1 MEPSKQ
7 SKFFTVAALILSFGV
22 AANAA
27 LPEITPKDLSVVLQS
42 ASIQDRI
49 YIQKQVLEYTASI
62 LRVPPTQVMSQR
74 QILAQDVLDLSEKDT
89 TDQEKR
95 VLLIWAEMV
104 EKKTLRGNIEALINS
119 IKNSPTPAGEKIR
132 ATPQMYISYAQETL
146 ASSIEAVV
154 KMRGLTADSK
164 KNSYIEWSQ
173 LSERMLTKLNQPSA
187 EPQNLLQFSA
197 SRWLKTQAAEF
208 LIDGPASFAKREML
222 MSQAQNT
229 INILTWSV
237 YDDVTGTELADQ
249 LLALKNK
256 NKKLKIRII
265 VDGQVARG
273 TGRNAQLKRM
283 QDGDIEV
290 VHWFNSANN
299 YMGQHRKMIIIDN
312 EHLVAGGLNYGDVY
326 SHKNPDLKV
335 SRWRDTDIY
344 LQGAG
349 AQEGNHLF
357 AKLWNQQLSEQK
369 HLKYT
374 KMRLSNQRPSPD
386 KAGIE
391 ISIIDHEPTGATEAS
406 NIMMTIL
413 KAIRSAKATIDIQN
427 AYIILFPT
435 LKTELQNAI
444 KRNVRVRILTNSG
457 QSVDEP
463 IVSIPI
469 LRSVLEFV
477 KMGAEVYV
485 KKGAT
490 LHSKLI
496 VVDSEFSM
504 IMSYNLHPRSERV
517 EGEMAIA
524 VKDPQFAAGLL
535 EVFGNDISEEKAQ
548 HIKQESDLILPSS
561 PVAVPT
567 LRLFFDML

>member
-1 MEPSKQ
+1 MEPFKQ
-7 SKFFTVAALILSFGV
+7 SKFFTVAALILSLGA

-27 LPEITPKDLSVVLQS
+27 PPSPISSKDLAVILQS
-42 ASIQDRI
+42 ASVQDRI

-62 LRVPPTQVMSQR
+62 LKVPPTQVMAQH

-95 VLLIWAEMV
+95 VLLIWADMV
-104 EKKTLRGNIEALINS
+104 EKKTLRNNIEALINNL
-119 IKNSPTPAGEKIR
+119 KNTPTPVGEKIK

-154 KMRGLTADSK
+154 KMRGLTSDSK
-164 KNSYIEWSQ
+164 MNSYIEWSQ
-173 LSERMLTKLNQPSA
+173 LSEKMRDKLDKSQS
-187 EPQNLLQFSA
+187 ENLLQFSA
-197 SRWLKTQAAEF
+197 SRWLKTESAEF
-208 LIDGPASFAKREML
+208 LIDGPASFAKREMV
-222 MSQAQNT
+222 MSQAKNS

-237 YDDVTGTELADQ
+237 YDDLTGTELADQ
-249 LLALKNK
+249 MIALKNK

-265 VDGQVARG
+265 IDGQVARG
-273 TGRNAQLKRM
+273 AGRNAQLTRM
-283 QDGDIEV
+283 QNSGVEV
-290 VHWFNSANN
+290 VHWFNPQNT
-299 YMGQHRKMIIIDN
+299 YMGQHRKMIIVDN
-312 EHLVAGGLNYGDVY
+312 KHLIAGGLNYGDVY

-349 AQEGNHLF
+349 AEEGNQLF
-357 AKLWNQQLSEQK
+357 TRIWNQQLSQQK
-369 HLKYT
+369 DLKYS
-374 KMRLSNQRPSPD
+374 KMLPSNLRSGQD
-386 KAGIE
+386 KSGIE
-391 ISIIDHEPTGATEAS
+391 ISIIDHDPKSAAEGS

-413 KAIRSAKATIDIQN
+413 KSIRSAKATIDIQN
-427 AYIILFPT
+427 AYIILFPA
-435 LKTELQNAI
+435 LKIELQDAI
-444 KRNVRVRILTNSG
+444 KRNVRVRILTNSS

-469 LRSVLEFV
+469 LRSVLDFV

-517 EGEMAIA
+517 EGEMAVA
-524 VKDPQFAAGLL
+524 VKDPDFAGSLL
-535 EVFGNDISEEKAQ
+535 QVFNDDISDEKAQ
-548 HIKQESDLILPSS
+548 HIRQESDLILPSS
-561 PVAVPT
+561 PVAIPT

>member
-7 SKFFTVAALILSFGV
+7 SKFFTVAALILSLGV

-27 LPEITPKDLSVVLQS
+27 PPQIVSKDLAVILQS

-62 LRVPPTQVMSQR
+62 LRVSPTQAMSQH

-95 VLLIWAEMV
+95 IMLIWADMI
-104 EKKTLRGNIEALINS
+104 EKKTLRGSIEALINNM
-119 IKNSPTPAGEKIR
+119 KNSPTPVGEKIKS
-132 ATPQMYISYAQETL
+132 TPQVYINYAQETL
-146 ASSIEAVV
+146 ASSIEAIV
-154 KMRGLTADSK
+154 KMRGMTSDSK
-164 KNSYIEWSQ
+164 KNSYLEWSQ
-173 LSERMLTKLNQPSA
+173 LSEKMLAKLDGSTS
-187 EPQNLLQFSA
+187 ENLLQFSA
-197 SRWLKTQAAEF
+197 SRWLKTEKAEF
-208 LIDGPASFAKREML
+208 LIDGPASFAKREIL
-222 MSQAQNT
+222 MSQAQSS

-237 YDDVTGTELADQ
+237 YDDLTGTELADQ
-249 LLALKNK
+249 LIALKNQ

-265 VDGQVARG
+265 IDGQVARG
-273 TGRNAQLKRM
+273 AGRNAQLARM
-283 QDGDIEV
+283 QNSGVEV
-290 VHWFNSANN
+290 VHWINPENT
-299 YMGQHRKMIIIDN
+299 YMGQHRKMIIVDN
-312 EHLVAGGLNYGDVY
+312 KHLIAGGLNYGDVY
-326 SHKNPDLKV
+326 SHKNPDPKI

-349 AQEGNHLF
+349 AEEGNQLF
-357 AKLWNQQLSEQK
+357 TRIWNQQLGQQK
-369 HLKYT
+369 DLKYS
-374 KMRLSNQRPSPD
+374 KMRPSNQRSGQD

-391 ISIIDHEPTGATEAS
+391 VSIIDHEPNSFSEGS

-413 KAIRSAKATIDIQN
+413 KSIRSAKSTIDIQN
-427 AYIILFPT
+427 AYIILFPA

-444 KRNVRVRILTNSG
+444 KRNVRVRILTNSS

-496 VVDSEFSM
+496 VVDSELSM
-504 IMSYNLHPRSERV
+504 IMSYNLHPRSERI

-524 VKDPQFAAGLL
+524 VKDPRFAAGL
-535 EVFGNDISEEKAQ
+535 EDVFDADISEANAQ
-548 HIKQESDLILPSS
+548 QIRQESDLVLPSS
-561 PVAVPT
+561 PVAIPT
-567 LRLFFDML
+567 LRVFFDML

>member
-7 SKFFTVAALILSFGV
+7 SKFFTVAALILSLGATASAQSIIPSKDISV
-22 AANAA
+22 I
-27 LPEITPKDLSVVLQS
+27 LPTTSL
-42 ASIQDRI
+42 QDRI

-62 LRVPPTQVMSQR
+62 LRVPPTQVLAQH

-89 TDQEKR
+89 TDQEMR
-95 VLLIWAEMV
+95 VLLIWANMI
-104 EKKTLRGNIEALINS
+104 EKKTLRSNIEALINN

-132 ATPQMYISYAQETL
+132 ATPQVYISYAQETL

-154 KMRGLTADSK
+154 KMRGLTSDSK
-164 KNSYIEWSQ
+164 KNSYVEWSK
-173 LSERMLTKLNQPSA
+173 LSKKMLTKLNQSSA
-187 EPQNLLQFSA
+187 ENLLQFSA
-197 SRWLKTQAAEF
+197 SRWLKTENAEF

-222 MSQAQNT
+222 MSQARSS

-237 YDDVTGTELADQ
+237 YDDMTGTELANQ
-249 LLALKNK
+249 VIQLKNK

-283 QDGDIEV
+283 QDSGVEV
-290 VHWFNSANN
+290 VHWFNSENT
-299 YMGQHRKMIIIDN
+299 YMGQHRKMIIVDN
-312 EHLVAGGLNYGDVY
+312 NHLVAGGLNYGDVY
-326 SHKNPDLKV
+326 SHKNPDQKV
-335 SRWRDTDIY
+335 ARWRDTDIY

-349 AQEGNHLF
+349 AEEGNQLF
-357 AKLWNQQLSEQK
+357 AKIWNQQLGQQK
-369 HLKYT
+369 NLKFA
-374 KMRLSNQRPSPD
+374 KMQLSNLRSSQD

-391 ISIIDHEPTGATEAS
+391 ISIIDHDPNSAAEGS

-413 KAIRSAKATIDIQN
+413 KSIREARTSIDIQN
-427 AYIILFPT
+427 AYIILFPA

-444 KRNVRVRILTNSG
+444 KRNVKVRIHTNSG

-524 VKDPQFAAGLL
+524 VKDSRFAAGLL
-535 EVFGNDISEEKAQ
+535 EVFNDDISEENAQ
-548 HIKQESDLILPSS
+548 RIKQESDLTLPSS
-561 PVAVPT
+561 PVAIPT

>member
-7 SKFFTVAALILSFGV
+7 SKFFTVAALILSFGLG
-22 AANAA
+22 ANAA
-27 LPEITPKDLSVVLQS
+27 QPEITSKDLSVILQS

-49 YIQKQVLEYTASI
+49 YIHKQVLEYTASI
-62 LRVPPTQVMSQR
+62 LRVPPIQVMAQH
-74 QILAQDVLDLSEKDT
+74 QILAQDVLDLSERDT

-95 VLLIWAEMV
+95 VLLIWADMI
-104 EKKTLRGNIEALINS
+104 EKKTLRGNIEALINN
-119 IKNSPTPAGEKIR
+119 IKNSPTPVGEKIK
-132 ATPQMYISYAQETL
+132 ATPQIYINYAQETL

-154 KMRGLTADSK
+154 KMRGLTSDSK
-164 KNSYIEWSQ
+164 KNSYLEWSQ
-173 LSERMLTKLNQPSA
+173 LSEIMIRKLNQSA
-187 EPQNLLQFSA
+187 SGSENILQLSN
-197 SRWLKTQAAEF
+197 SRWLKTESAEF

-222 MSQAQNT
+222 MSKAVNS

-237 YDDVTGTELADQ
+237 YDDLTGTQLGDQ
-249 LLALKNK
+249 LIALKAK

-265 VDGQVARG
+265 IDGQVARG
-273 TGRNAQLKRM
+273 AGRNAQLTRM
-283 QDGDIEV
+283 QNSGVEI
-290 VHWFNSANN
+290 VHWINPENT
-299 YMGQHRKMIIIDN
+299 YMGQHRKMIIVDN
-312 EHLVAGGLNYGDVY
+312 KHLVAGGLNYGDVY

-344 LQGAG
+344 LKGAG
-349 AQEGNHLF
+349 AEEGNQLF
-357 AKLWNQQLSEQK
+357 AKIWNEQLGQQTD
-369 HLKYT
+369 LKYS
-374 KMRLSNQRPSPD
+374 KMRFSGLRSDQD
-386 KAGIE
+386 KPGIE
-391 ISIIDHEPTGATEAS
+391 VSIIDHEPNATSEGS

-413 KAIRSAKATIDIQN
+413 KSIREAKTSIDIQN
-427 AYIILFPT
+427 AYIILFPA
-435 LKTELQNAI
+435 LKIEIQNAI
-444 KRNVRVRILTNSG
+444 KRNVRVRIHTNSG

-477 KMGAEVYV
+477 KMGVEVYV

-490 LHSKLI
+490 LHSKLL

-524 VKDPQFAAGLL
+524 VKDARFAANLL
-535 EVFGNDISEEKAQ
+535 EVFNSDISGEKAQ
-548 HIKQESDLILPSS
+548 QIKNINELVLPSS

>member
-1 MEPSKQ
+1 MEPYKQ
-7 SKFFTVAALILSFGV
+7 FKFFTVAALILSFGLS
-22 AANAA
+22 ANSAQ
-27 LPEITPKDLSVVLQS
+27 PQISPKDIAAMLPS
-42 ASIQDRI
+42 ASLQDRI
-49 YIQKQVLEYTASI
+49 FIQKQVLEYTASI
-62 LRVPPTQVMSQR
+62 LRVPPNQVLAQH

-89 TDQEKR
+89 TEQEMR
-95 VLLIWAEMV
+95 VLLIWADMI
-104 EKKTLRGNIEALINS
+104 EKKTLRSNIEALINN

-154 KMRGLTADSK
+154 KMRGLTSDSK
-164 KNSYIEWSQ
+164 KNSYLEWSKM
-173 LSERMLTKLNQPSA
+173 SEKMIAKLHQS
-187 EPQNLLQFSA
+187 ETGNLLQFSGGQ
-197 SRWLKTQAAEF
+197 WLKTEKAEF

-222 MSQAQNT
+222 MSQARSS

-237 YDDVTGTELADQ
+237 YDDVTGAQLADQ
-249 LLALKNK
+249 LIQLKIKNK
-256 NKKLKIRII
+256 RLKIRVI

-273 TGRNAQLKRM
+273 VGRNAQLTRM
-283 QDGDIEV
+283 QNSGVEIV
-290 VHWFNSANN
+290 NWFNPENS
-299 YMGQHRKMIIIDN
+299 YIGQHRKMIIVDGK
-312 EHLVAGGLNYGDVY
+312 ELVAGGLNYGDVY

-349 AQEGNHLF
+349 AEEGNQLF
-357 AKLWNQQLSEQK
+357 AKLWNQQLSQQK
-369 HLKYT
+369 ELKYA
-374 KMRLSNQRPSPD
+374 KMQLSTLRSGQD
-386 KAGIE
+386 KPGVE
-391 ISIIDHEPTGATEAS
+391 ISIIDHDPNVTTEGS

-413 KAIRSAKATIDIQN
+413 KSIREARATVDIQN
-427 AYIILFPT
+427 AYIILFPA

-444 KRNVRVRILTNSG
+444 KRNVRVRILTNSS

-496 VVDSEFSM
+496 IVDSEFSM

-524 VKDPQFAAGLL
+524 VKDPSFAVGLM
-535 EVFGNDISEEKAQ
+535 EVFNNDISEEKAQ
-548 HIKQESDLILPSS
+548 QIRQESDLTLPSS
-561 PVAVPT
+561 PVAIPT